1 MDRAE
6 EKEDSTK
13 QTQCKVYHSH
23 SYLMFCHCQTKLK
36 RIGREEENTGGGEG
50 EEEEEG
56 EELAVLPME
65 TAGILYTCC

>member
-1 MDRAE
+1 
-6 EKEDSTK
+6 
-13 QTQCKVYHSH
+13 
-23 SYLMFCHCQTKLK
+23 MFCHCQTKLK

>member
-1 MDRAE
+1 
-6 EKEDSTK
+6 
-13 QTQCKVYHSH
+13 
-23 SYLMFCHCQTKLK
+23 MFCHCQTKLK

-65 TAGILYTCC
+65 TAGILYMCC